1 MEYGISGILSNIPL
15 TTTFDLERIE
25 IGTYKAAS
33 ILSTFTAP
41 RMRITAK
48 IETET
53 RSIVGD
59 V

>member
-1 MEYGISGILSNIPL
+1 M
-15 TTTFDLERIE
+15 TFDLERIE